1 MTAQL
6 GDFDP
11 AHHADEVIERWGQD
25 AYDRSATWWTSLGE
39 SGRADF
45 MSESSAL
52 GDAWNAAAADSL
64 SVESDAIRDLV
75 VRHAAWITRA
85 WGGVVPT
92 REQLVGLADMYVAD
106 PRFAANY
113 GGEAGA
119 TFVRNA
125 IVRWAV

>member
-1 MTAQL
+1 MTAQH
-6 GDFDP
+6 
-11 AHHADEVIERWGQD
+11 AHDDHEAHADEVIERWGQA
-25 AYDRSATWWTSLGE
+25 AYDRSASWWTSLDE

-45 MSESSAL
+45 MSESSAMNE
-52 GDAWNAAAADSL
+52 AWIAAAATPMSD
-64 SVESDAIRDLV
+64 ESGTVRTLV
-75 VRHAAWITRA
+75 ARHVAWITRA

-92 REQLVGLADMYVAD
+92 REQMVGLAEMYVAD

-119 TFVRNA
+119 TFVRDA

>member
-1 MTAQL
+1 MTAQHTAI
-6 GDFDP
+6 DHE
-11 AHHADEVIERWGQD
+11 AYADEVIERWGQD
-25 AYDRSATWWTSLGE
+25 AYDRSATWWTTLGE

-45 MSESSAL
+45 MAESSAL
-52 GDAWNAAAADSL
+52 GEAWNAAAADSL
-64 SVESDAIRDLV
+64 SVESENIRDLV
-75 VRHAAWITRA
+75 IRHAAWITRA